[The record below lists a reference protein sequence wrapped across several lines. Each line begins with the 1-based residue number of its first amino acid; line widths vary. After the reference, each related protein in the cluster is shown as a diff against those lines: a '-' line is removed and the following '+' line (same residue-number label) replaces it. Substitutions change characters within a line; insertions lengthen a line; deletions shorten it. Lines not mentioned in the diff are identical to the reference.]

1 MSADHLME
9 LMQTG
14 LLTGLSLCLPL
25 LIVSFAVGAVMGA
38 LQTLFQVQDSILSH
52 VPKLI
57 AVLLTLGVCLPWM
70 VEMLS
75 ELFERTY
82 TSFPWMSL

>member
-1 MSADHLME
+1 MTADHLVE
-9 LMQTG
+9 LIQTG

-25 LIVSFAVGAVMGA
+25 LVVSFAVGTVMGA
-38 LQTLFQVQDSILSH
+38 LQTLFQVQDSIISH

-70 VEMLS
+70 FEMLS
-75 ELFERTY
+75 ELFQQTY
-82 TSFPWMSL
+82 TSLPWLGM